1 MVLSPSLKA
10 IKGTRTGKANIME
23 MGIKIFNLEQ
33 ANELVPVVRDLLAEL
48 RKIRKAIQSKE
59 IDIDVAMIL
68 ASDDGKQMDK
78 IAPKA
83 VTRDIDA
90 FNILVEDFHQVAKRF
105 EELGCELKDLDKGLV
120 DFYSLRDGNLVY
132 LCWMEGED
140 KVTHWHTL
148 EDGFPGRKPL

>member
-10 IKGTRTGKANIME
+10 IKGPRLGQAME

-83 VTRDIDA
+83 VTRDVDA

-140 KVTHWHTL
+140 TVTHWHTL